1 MYKDKNK
8 DKKYQYRIYL
18 HYIKLTHQMSF
29 RNINLIVISPVCF
42 WKRKYVERNILV
54 RQIAHTLIIS
64 Y

>member
-1 MYKDKNK
+1 MYNDKNK
-8 DKKYQYRIYL
+8 GKNDQYRICL

-29 RNINLIVISPVCF
+29 RNINIKVTSPFCF
-42 WKRKYVERNILV
+42 LKIKSVERNILV